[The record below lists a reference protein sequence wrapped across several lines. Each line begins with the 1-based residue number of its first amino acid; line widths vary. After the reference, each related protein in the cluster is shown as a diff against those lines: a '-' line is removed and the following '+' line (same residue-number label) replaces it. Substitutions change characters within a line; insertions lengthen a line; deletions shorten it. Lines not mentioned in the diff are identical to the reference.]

1 METKHTLSDVLK
13 RLVVDIDNM
22 NSFLMSLENVL
33 ESKSENV
40 SVTQTADDGSTYT
53 INVPSFGYLKGKID
67 DINTR
72 FDTLLSTNSDVIGI
86 KSSTGDV
93 RKFEL
98 KKTSTLLEE
107 LESIQDASVSVPTE
121 FRVKNNWFFESFLNP
136 LLYVNLDI
144 SGILT
149 DDIDRF
155 VVKRIIINSVNN
167 DDAASFF
174 DASYKGRNDI
184 SLATLKADLDANA
197 FDYFEDDNVVELDTA
212 VNRFKGTFDVLRI
225 LEEEGNQTLN
235 SGSTVSVVRR
245 RYKLSSLNYT
255 DVLSNTQNSR
265 ILAEGDVLIT
275 NNDSEYIVR
284 SVNKTDT
291 EVVLER
297 IFGIEP
303 ITIGAATLRIKPL
316 PFRVPELQVNVGFNE
331 REVIFIRPV
340 SKAKNL
346 TVDDYSN
353 GVAVFTNELTIAL
366 PDETTSTLE
375 SYYNN
380 FVADFGLILLNLAK
394 EKKLPAVI
402 GIQPA
407 SPVLDATNF
416 SVVQIDSHIQ
426 DSQNVT
432 ALNNTIKEKAA
443 AEKEIQE
450 LNKKIDEIKANITTV
465 SKTPQEAKRLQKQ
478 LAEVQKE
485 REDKTTSLSTLVTNL
500 TLQISTTPQFVTR
513 KKYSVRG
520 FWQIPSPI
528 STPYGPQSV
537 VQFKYRYRYLGQ
549 AGNRPNSQQ
558 QSFVDVDGTQ
568 KSATFSPWTEVL
580 TKPRSKRLDETTGL
594 YVWTDEN
601 VSDSEVVNTN
611 QLDIA
616 IRKGEIVEI
625 QVKSLSE
632 AGWPDNPV
640 ESDWSNSVQV
650 AFPES
655 ISSEEEGN
663 IVTQRVFADK
673 TRLDFERSLISR
685 GVDTHIA
692 NQFTTGERFFAHLAA
707 DIASGFYTNEGNV
720 VDLYE
725 KLKSIQSTLD
735 AIQQSIALD
744 RGVIQVSVIDSDGNV
759 TNVSNGD
766 TVRLFAGYYKSLIKD
781 TTGGTTIYNEGKI
794 ITKQYVISI
803 SNTSATQLE
812 LINLLFGGS
821 DELVTVS
828 NPSAY
833 PTEDYHVNRRYDIV
847 PLGIGTNPVPLT
859 GNFKQIA
866 SLQSGQVKSQFIHSR
881 FKDYGLASDLY
892 YPNQIG
898 SGVYSE
904 QLGYATTDPNPY
916 RGNLI
921 GTERIPYNWG
931 HYLPFDPIYPVP
943 GTSVDSRVWNG
954 FTDANSIP
962 QGGGYLSEF
971 CISKDHPELANLGP
985 SYDVSVDLPG
995 LFRPAFAT
1003 TVSPPLVDS
1012 TATQRILPF
1021 AHSLHFETTLQ
1032 ENTNWAGAKYYQ
1044 QASRVTPT
1052 NASLIAPND
1061 VTDREDSNYP
1071 IKLGFTSNDEYLIGK
1086 YTCGA
1091 YLYVFSKTY
1100 SGISIEGNFPARS
1113 VRSVKSGAENSINIP
1128 VLFQFRCSDRLGYVG
1143 GFRLGSTLTN
1153 VKYQKKIGI
1162 DIFIKDD
1169 SPFSFDLEVSAQYNK
1184 ETSIDAPI
1192 VQAVG
1197 SITTF

>member
-13 RLVVDIDNM
+13 RIVVDIDNM

-40 SVTQTADDGSTYT
+40 SVTQTKDDGSTYT

-98 KKTSTLLEE
+98 KKTSQLLEE
-107 LESIQDASVSVPTE
+107 LESIQTASVAVPNE

-136 LLYVNLDI
+136 LLYVSLDI
-144 SGILT
+144 AGILT

-174 DASYKGRNDI
+174 DASYRGRNDV

-197 FDYFEDDNVVELDTA
+197 FDYFEDDNVVDLETA
-212 VNRFKGTFDVLRI
+212 INRYKGTFDVLRI
-225 LEEEGNQTLN
+225 LEEEGNQTLT
-235 SGSTVSVVRR
+235 SGDTVSVTRR

-255 DVLSNTQNSR
+255 DVLSNAKNSR

-275 NNDSEYIVR
+275 NNDSEYVVR

-297 IFGIEP
+297 MFGLEP
-303 ITIGAATLRIKPL
+303 IVIGASTLRIKPQ
-316 PFRVPELQVNVGFNE
+316 PYRIPELQVNVGFNE

-366 PDETTSTLE
+366 PDETNSTLE

-380 FVADFGLILLNLAK
+380 FVADFGLILLNMAK
-394 EKKLPAVI
+394 EKKLPSVI
-402 GIQPA
+402 GVQPA
-407 SPVLDATNF
+407 SPALDAANF
-416 SVVQIDSHIQ
+416 SVVQIDAHIQ
-426 DSQNVT
+426 DSQNIST
-432 ALNNTIKEKAA
+432 LNNTIKEKAE

-450 LNKKIDEIKANITTV
+450 LNKKIDGIKATITTV

-485 REDKTTSLSTLVTNL
+485 REDKTTTLSTLVTNL

-520 FWQIPSPI
+520 FWQIPTPI
-528 STPYGPQSV
+528 STPYGPQNV

-549 AGNRPNSQQ
+549 TGNRPNSQQ
-558 QSFVDVDGTQ
+558 QTFVDTDGAQ

-594 YVWTDEN
+594 YVWTEEN
-601 VSDSEVVNTN
+601 VSDIDSVNSN

-632 AGWPDNPV
+632 AGWPENPV
-640 ESDWSNSVQV
+640 ESDWSNSAQV

-655 ISSEEEGN
+655 ISSEEEGT
-663 IVTQRVFADK
+663 IITQRAFADK

-685 GVDTHIA
+685 GIDTHVA
-692 NQFTTGERFFAHLAA
+692 NQFTTGERFFAHLAG

-720 VDLYE
+720 IDLFE

-735 AIQQSIALD
+735 AVQQSISLD

-766 TVRLFAGYYKSLIKD
+766 TVSLFAGYYKSLIKD
-781 TTGGTTIYNEGKI
+781 TTGGTTIYNEGKV
-794 ITKQYVISI
+794 ITKQYVVSI
-803 SNTSATQLE
+803 ANTSATQLE
-812 LINLLFGGS
+812 LISLLFGGV
-821 DELVTVS
+821 DELVPTS
-828 NPSAY
+828 NPTGF
-833 PTEDYHVNRRYDIV
+833 PTDDYHINRRYDVV
-847 PLGIGTNPVPLT
+847 PIGIGTNPVPLT
-859 GNFKQIA
+859 NKFKQVA
-866 SLQSGQVKSQFIHSR
+866 SLQSGQAKSQFIHSR
-881 FKDYGLASDLY
+881 FKDYGLANDLY
-892 YPNQIG
+892 YPNQVALNYAESGDYAIG
-898 SGVYSE
+898 DVDAYDGQVVGS
-904 QLGYATTDPNPY
+904 Q
-916 RGNLI
+916 
-921 GTERIPYNWG
+921 RIPYNWG
-931 HYLPFDPIYPVP
+931 HYLPFDPTYPVS
-943 GTSVDSRVWNG
+943 GTTQDSRVWNG
-954 FTDANSIP
+954 QLSSALVPQP
-962 QGGGYLSEF
+962 QGNGYLTEF
-971 CISKDHPELANLGP
+971 CISRDHPALTSLG
-985 SYDVSVDLPG
+985 SGYNVSTGQNKFD
-995 LFRPAFAT
+995 LFRPKFSESAPPTIDT
-1003 TVSPPLVDS
+1003 T
-1012 TATQRILPF
+1012 AIQAALPF
-1021 AHSLHFETTLQ
+1021 AHALHFETTLQ
-1032 ENTNWAGAKYYQ
+1032 EETNWNGAKYYQ
-1044 QASRVTPT
+1044 QASRVTPQLPTLNT
-1052 NASLIAPND
+1052 NRADAD
-1061 VTDREDSNYP
+1061 YP
-1071 IKLGFTSNDEYLIGK
+1071 IKLGFTANDEYLIGK

-1091 YLYVFSKTY
+1091 YLYAFAKSY
-1100 SGISIEGNFPARS
+1100 NSISVEGNFPARS
-1113 VRSVKSGAENSINIP
+1113 IKPVKNGSENAINIP
-1128 VLFQFRCSDRLGYVG
+1128 VLFQFRCSDRLGYIG
-1143 GFRLGSTLTN
+1143 GYRIGSTLTN
-1153 VKYQKKIGI
+1153 VKYQKKIGF
-1162 DIFIKDD
+1162 DIFVKDD
-1169 SPFSFDLEVSAQYNK
+1169 SPFSFDLEVSSQYNK

-1192 VQAVG
+1192 VQSVG
-1197 SITTF
+1197 TITSF